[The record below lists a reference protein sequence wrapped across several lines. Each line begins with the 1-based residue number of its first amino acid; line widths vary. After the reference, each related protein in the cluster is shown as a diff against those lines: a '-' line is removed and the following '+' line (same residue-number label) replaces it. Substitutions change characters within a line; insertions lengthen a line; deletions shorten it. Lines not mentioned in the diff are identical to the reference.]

1 MIRGHIEELR
11 ITKGKA
17 NMKYNDY
24 GIIAGFVLLLLV
36 LLFISPF
43 ISIWSINTLFGTN
56 ISINLWTYLAALWLT
71 GLVAGS
77 KVGSK

>member
-1 MIRGHIEELR
+1 MKLFLQ
-11 ITKGKA
+11 KA
-17 NMKYNDY
+17 NTMRNSDF
-24 GIIAGFVLLLLV
+24 GILGGVILLVVV
-36 LLFISPF
+36 LLFLSPF

-56 ISINLWTYLAALWLT
+56 ISINLWTYLAALWFT